1 MPRIME
7 KADVLERDRR
17 SKMTEPK
24 PSPIQIQDF
33 DGVRTPFDPLALQTR
48 LIGCFLAAGRQ
59 ESSPMAEDFALAVE
73 YTLSRAPRPEP
84 VFGRGELDSAVTAML
99 EETGFP
105 DVARIFRQHGTESIV
120 EIGTDRETVANLL
133 QKHLACPEERFDA
146 VLQETLSALGK
157 LELLN
162 APPRLILELARCIE
176 RRMYSAAPCRVGSH
190 APAVTMTRQ
199 DIFKVLPPEA
209 KPLVSAGILRI
220 SGITTLFARI
230 HFFFLMNEFARSLQ
244 LKRPVTELEL
254 EPLLY
259 RAGQVLEAARSAIVQ
274 AVGSDVKL
282 PTLLAVPDMLDFIV
296 EYTGGDRDHAER
308 LGAELAT
315 ALASEFRCDLY
326 KLTFQ

>member
-1 MPRIME
+1 
-7 KADVLERDRR
+7 
-17 SKMTEPK
+17 
-24 PSPIQIQDF
+24 
-33 DGVRTPFDPLALQTR
+33 
-48 LIGCFLAAGRQ
+48 
-59 ESSPMAEDFALAVE
+59 MAEDFALAVE
-73 YTLSRAPRPEP
+73 YTLARAPRPEP

-120 EIGTDRETVANLL
+120 EIRASRETVADLL

-146 VLQETLSALGK
+146 VLHETLQSLGK
-157 LELLN
+157 LEMES
-162 APPRLILELARCIE
+162 APPRLILELARHIE
-176 RRMYSAAPCRVGSH
+176 RKMYSATPCRFSGN
-190 APAVTMTRQ
+190 APTVTMTRQ
-199 DIFKVLPPEA
+199 DIFNVLPAEA

-230 HFFFLMNEFARSLQ
+230 HFFFMMNEFARSLQ

-259 RAGQVLEAARSAIVQ
+259 HAGQVLESARSAIVQ
-274 AVGSDVKL
+274 ATGRQTGL
-282 PTLLAVPDMLDFIV
+282 PTLLAIPDMLDFIV
-296 EYTGGDRDHAER
+296 EYSGGDRDHAEQ